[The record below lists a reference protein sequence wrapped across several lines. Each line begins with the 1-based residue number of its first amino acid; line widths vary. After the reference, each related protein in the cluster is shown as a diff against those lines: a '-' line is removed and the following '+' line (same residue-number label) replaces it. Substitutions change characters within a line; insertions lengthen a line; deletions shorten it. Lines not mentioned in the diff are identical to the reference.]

1 VVAVLCGGGGGGC
14 RCRCRCHCCS
24 ASLFFLLPSSPSSS
38 FHQELTTTLDYRLM
52 PSTPYDTSS
61 VVLQMMAANNALAT
75 DNISFLDIS
84 KEIDILTTHAVSTVE
99 ISLSESPFA
108 LGVASVIVALE
119 TLHASP
125 EANGDSKSKLDFVM
139 KLLVDNHYFNHRDD
153 IAQCISL
160 FHSLQR
166 RNRARARSMKKT
178 EGEESHSVCCYCCCC
193 TPPGPLCF
201 SPPPFLLLSSS
212 FPPSFL
218 LLLFS
223 RPTYIESVAQNKQ
236 KKKNKPIVVGRPG
249 VVQHDGVGR

>member
-1 VVAVLCGGGGGGC
+1 
-14 RCRCRCHCCS
+14 
-24 ASLFFLLPSSPSSS
+24 
-38 FHQELTTTLDYRLM
+38 
-52 PSTPYDTSS
+52 
-61 VVLQMMAANNALAT
+61 MMAANNALAT

-178 EGEESHSVCCYCCCC
+178 EGEESDSVAA
-193 TPPGPLCF
+193 TVVAALHF
-201 SPPPFLLLSSS
+201 VSHLLLSSS
-212 FPPSFL
+212 FPPPFL
-218 LLLFS
+218 LLSFS
-223 RPTYIESVAQNKQ
+223 FFFQGPRTLRASRRINKKRKTNQSSLEDLVLSSMMALDGESSVTSIYRHIQADLPTDTLSLDDFTQLDIRDLLVKNVDAFKLN
-236 KKKNKPIVVGRPG
+236 KKKTAWCLVRSKKRKSL
-249 VVQHDGVGR
+249 

>member
-1 VVAVLCGGGGGGC
+1 MVAVLCGGGGGGC

-178 EGEESHSVCCYCCCC
+178 EGEESDSVAA
-193 TPPGPLCF
+193 TVVAALHF
-201 SPPPFLLLSSS
+201 VSHLLLSSS

-218 LLLFS
+218 LLIFS

>member
-1 VVAVLCGGGGGGC
+1 MVAVLCGGGGGGGGGC

-84 KEIDILTTHAVSTVE
+84 KEIDILTTHAVSTAE
-99 ISLSESPFA
+99 ISLLESPFA

-125 EANGDSKSKLDFVM
+125 DHSMNIKAKLDFVV

-178 EGEESHSVCCYCCCC
+178 EGEESDSVAASVVAA
-193 TPPGPLCF
+193 LHF
-201 SPPPFLLLSSS
+201 VSHLLLSSS
-212 FPPSFL
+212 FPPPFL

>member
-1 VVAVLCGGGGGGC
+1 
-14 RCRCRCHCCS
+14 
-24 ASLFFLLPSSPSSS
+24 
-38 FHQELTTTLDYRLM
+38 M

-125 EANGDSKSKLDFVM
+125 DQSMNVKTKLDFVM

-178 EGEESHSVCCYCCCC
+178 EGEESDSVCCYCCCC
-193 TPPGPLCF
+193 TPFCF
-201 SPPPFLLLSSS
+201 SPPPFLLLSS
-212 FPPSFL
+212 SFL

>member
-1 VVAVLCGGGGGGC
+1 
-14 RCRCRCHCCS
+14 
-24 ASLFFLLPSSPSSS
+24 
-38 FHQELTTTLDYRLM
+38 
-52 PSTPYDTSS
+52 
-61 VVLQMMAANNALAT
+61 MMAANNALAT

-125 EANGDSKSKLDFVM
+125 DQSMHAKAKLDFVM

-178 EGEESHSVCCYCCCC
+178 EGEESDSVAA
-193 TPPGPLCF
+193 TVVAALHF
-201 SPPPFLLLSSS
+201 VSHLLLSSS
-212 FPPSFL
+212 FPPPFL

>member
-1 VVAVLCGGGGGGC
+1 
-14 RCRCRCHCCS
+14 
-24 ASLFFLLPSSPSSS
+24 
-38 FHQELTTTLDYRLM
+38 
-52 PSTPYDTSS
+52 
-61 VVLQMMAANNALAT
+61 MMAANNALAT

-125 EANGDSKSKLDFVM
+125 DQSMHAKAKLDFVM

-178 EGEESHSVCCYCCCC
+178 EGEESDSVAA
-193 TPPGPLCF
+193 TVVAALHF
-201 SPPPFLLLSSS
+201 VSHLLLSSS
-212 FPPSFL
+212 FPPPFL

-249 VVQHDGVGR
+249 VVQHDGVGRWIKCDVHLPTHSSRLAHRYVVLGWFYSIGHSRSVDEKCRCV

>member
-1 VVAVLCGGGGGGC
+1 
-14 RCRCRCHCCS
+14 
-24 ASLFFLLPSSPSSS
+24 
-38 FHQELTTTLDYRLM
+38 
-52 PSTPYDTSS
+52 
-61 VVLQMMAANNALAT
+61 MMAANNALAT

-125 EANGDSKSKLDFVM
+125 DQSMNANAKAKLDFVM

-178 EGEESHSVCCYCCCC
+178 EGEESDSVAA
-193 TPPGPLCF
+193 TVVAALHF
-201 SPPPFLLLSSS
+201 VSHLLLSSS
-212 FPPSFL
+212 FPPPFL

-249 VVQHDGVGR
+249 VVQHDGVGRWIKCDVHLPTHSSRLAHRYVVLGWFYSIGHSRSVGEKCRCV

>member
-1 VVAVLCGGGGGGC
+1 MVAVLCGGGGGGC

-125 EANGDSKSKLDFVM
+125 DQSMHAKAKLDFVM

-178 EGEESHSVCCYCCCC
+178 EGEESDSVAA
-193 TPPGPLCF
+193 TVVAALHF
-201 SPPPFLLLSSS
+201 VSHLLLSSS
-212 FPPSFL
+212 FPPPFL